1 MLAIDRDVVETLK
14 AEILSNSLQMEQ
26 LSSDVRELTSV
37 VRAMVSVT
45 EEARIDS
52 RIAA

>member
-1 MLAIDRDVVETLK
+1 MLDIDRDVVEALK

-37 VRAMVSVT
+37 VRDMVSVT
-45 EEARIDS
+45 EEARI
-52 RIAA
+52 AA

>member
-1 MLAIDRDVVETLK
+1 MLAIDRDVVDVVEALK

-37 VRAMVSVT
+37 VRDMVSVT
-45 EEARIDS
+45 EEARIV
-52 RIAA
+52 A